1 MKSLDAIFKPKSVAV
16 VGATSRKG
24 SIGHELIKSII
35 QYEYN
40 GKLFPVNPKYEFIH
54 SIKAYPT
61 VGSIPDP
68 VDLAIIIVPKE
79 HVLAVAEDCGKKGV
93 KGLVVISAGFKEIGG
108 EGEKR
113 EEALIKL
120 QQKYG
125 YRIVGPNCM
134 GVINAN
140 PDVQMN
146 ATFAPITLESGKL
159 AFLSQSGAL
168 GVAILQAVYKLNIG
182 LSHFVSVGNKA
193 DVSGNDLVEYWAEDD
208 QVQVIAMYLES
219 FGAPGRFAQIAKSLT
234 KKKPIIVVKSGTTA
248 SGAKA
253 ASSHTG
259 ALVGLEIAVDALLH
273 QCGVIRVPTIDEMM
287 DLIFALTRSP
297 LPKGDRIGI
306 LTNAG
311 GPAIMATDTVE
322 DLGLQMAQ
330 LSTKT
335 MGKLKKLLPSEASVH
350 NPVDMIAG
358 AGTEEFGKAL
368 DMVLSDDDVD
378 LVITIFVPPL
388 MIEPMDVVR
397 RITDVTKKH
406 DKPVLLVL
414 MAEEQ
419 YYDRIPREIP
429 DAPPIYIFPESP
441 VRVAAELCRY
451 SHWRSKPKGESTKF
465 KVKKKVALDIIKK
478 KLEKGSGYLDPTD
491 VYAVLDAYG
500 FPVCKHAVVPKRGDI
515 IEAAERVGY
524 PLVLKAHGEDIIH
537 KSDIGGVVIGIEN
550 AEELRIARRVMED
563 KCEAAGVLERVTG
576 FFVQEMVP
584 SGREVILGMSIAEKF
599 GPLVMFGMGGK
610 YVEIL
615 KDITFRVMPVTDV
628 DAADMVKE
636 IKSYPLLEG
645 VRGEK
650 RVDIEFLVESI
661 QRLAQLV
668 DDLRYVQEL
677 DINPFILAADRKNC
691 KVVDARIHVAQEE
704 LYKRKRSVMKKR

>member
-16 VGATSRKG
+16 IGATSRKG
-24 SIGHELIKSII
+24 SIGHELLKSII

-40 GKLFPVNPKYEFIH
+40 GKLFPVNPKHEFIH
-54 SIKAYPT
+54 SIKAYPS
-61 VGSIPDP
+61 VLNIPDP

-79 HVLAVAEDCGKKGV
+79 HVLGVAEECGKKGV
-93 KGLVVISAGFKEIGG
+93 KGLVVISAGFKEVGG

-120 QQKYG
+120 QEKYG

-134 GVINAN
+134 GVINAT
-140 PDVQMN
+140 PEVQMN
-146 ATFAPITLESGKL
+146 ATFAPITPESGKL

-182 LSHFVSVGNKA
+182 LSYFVSVGNKA
-193 DVSGNDLVEYWAEDD
+193 DVSGNDLIEYWADDD
-208 QVQVIAMYLES
+208 QAQVIAMYLES
-219 FGAPGRFAQIAKSLT
+219 FGAPGRFAQISKYVT
-234 KKKPIIVVKSGTTA
+234 KKKPIVVVKSGTTA
-248 SGAKA
+248 SGARA

-259 ALVGLEIAVDALLH
+259 ALAGLEIAVDALLH
-273 QCGVIRVPTIDEMM
+273 QCGVIRVSTIDEMM
-287 DLIFALTRSP
+287 DLIFALTKAP

-322 DLGLQMAQ
+322 DLGLSMA
-330 LSTKT
+330 LLDTKT
-335 MGKLKKLLPSEASVH
+335 KDQLRKFLPAEASVN
-350 NPVDMIAG
+350 NPVDMLAG
-358 AGTEEFGKAL
+358 AGTEEYGKTL
-368 DMVLSDDDVD
+368 DLMLSDDGVD

-388 MIEPMDVVR
+388 MIEPMDVVE
-397 RITDVTKKH
+397 RITEVSKRY

-414 MAEEQ
+414 MAEEH
-419 YYDRIPREIP
+419 YYEQIPRQIK
-429 DAPPIYIFPESP
+429 DAPPFYIFPESP
-441 VRVAAELCRY
+441 VRVAAEMCRY
-451 SHWRSKPKGESTKF
+451 VQWRNKPEGDIVKF
-465 KVKKKVALDIIKK
+465 KVKRNNALEIIKK
-478 KLEKGSGYLDPTD
+478 SLGKGDGYLPPTD
-491 VYAVLDAYG
+491 VFAVLDAYG
-500 FPVCKHAVVPKRGDI
+500 FPICKHAVVPKRGDI

-524 PLVLKAHGEDIIH
+524 PLVLKVHGENIIH
-537 KSDIGGVVIGIEN
+537 KSDIGGVVIGIN
-550 AEELRIARRVMED
+550 NPEELRKARRVMED
-563 KCEAAGVLERVTG
+563 KCETAGILDRVSG

-615 KDITFRVMPVTDV
+615 KDITFRVMPVTSI
-628 DAADMVKE
+628 DAEEMVKE

-645 VRGEK
+645 VRGEQ

-661 QRLAQLV
+661 QRLAHLV
-668 DDLRYVQEL
+668 DDLRYIQEL
-677 DINPFILAADRKNC
+677 DINPFILAPDRKNC
-691 KVVDARIHVAQEE
+691 KVVDARIRVAQEE
-704 LYKRKRSVMKKR
+704 LYKRKRTAKDER